1 MSSKI
6 STIMAK
12 IKEFQSKSKEELIK
26 FLKEKQSR
34 LLEIRFGSVA
44 KKAKDTTEAR
54 KIKREIARI
63 LTVINQISHAK

>member
-1 MSSKI
+1 M
-6 STIMAK
+6 K

-34 LLEIRFGSVA
+34 LLEIRFGSAA

-63 LTVINQISHAK
+63 LTVINQISHGK